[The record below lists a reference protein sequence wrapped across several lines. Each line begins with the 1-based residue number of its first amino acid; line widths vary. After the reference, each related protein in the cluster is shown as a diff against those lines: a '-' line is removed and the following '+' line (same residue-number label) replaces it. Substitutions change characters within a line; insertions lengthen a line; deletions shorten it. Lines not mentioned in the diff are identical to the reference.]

1 MRSGQPYP
9 ATFQVPYSRASGN
22 AAVDSPGVEPGPPP
36 RQGGV
41 LPLDHEPKIQRS
53 VRESN
58 PVCRLTKA
66 ECFRN
71 TYRPNLTIRFIQCP
85 RWESNPQNHQALD
98 LAAFPFAYS
107 DVPSWAGERVD
118 GRK

>member
-1 MRSGQPYP
+1 M
-9 ATFQVPYSRASGN
+9 
-22 AAVDSPGVEPGPPP
+22 SP
-36 RQGGV
+36 
-41 LPLDHEPKIQRS
+41 IFQRS

-66 ECFRN
+66 VCFRN
-71 TYRPNLTIRFIQCP
+71 TYRPNLSVHFIQCP

-107 DVPSWAGERVD
+107 DAPAWAGEKVD
-118 GRK
+118 GRKQRVGKKQLRSFFSTFPDLISLRHSRIASGRS